1 MVEHWFYHLEQSA
14 LEQVLPDILEKTYAK
29 KWRALIKVGPLLGEA
44 QSELKRL
51 DDFLWSYKKDSFLP
65 HGRGDEPM
73 ADKQPILLSPDAQ
86 NPDGA
91 DVVILIG
98 GAEMQDVTSATRC
111 ITILN
116 GHDDQDKAVART
128 RWKQAKDEGL
138 TVAYW
143 KQDDYGKWGQP
154 FK

>member
-1 MVEHWFYHLEQSA
+1 MVEHWFYHLEQSP

-29 KWRALIKVGPLLGEA
+29 KWRALVKVGHLLGEPKA
-44 QSELKRL
+44 ELRRL
-51 DDFLWSYKKDSFLP
+51 DEFLWSYKKDSFLP
-65 HGRGDEPM
+65 HGRDDEPM
-73 ADKQPILLSPDAQ
+73 ADKQPVLFSIDAQ
-86 NPDGA
+86 SPDGA

-98 GAEMQDVTSATRC
+98 GAEMPDVSTATRC

-116 GHDDQDKAVART
+116 GNDDQDKAVARA
-128 RWKQAKDEGL
+128 RWKQAKDAGL
-138 TVAYW
+138 SVAYW